1 MENTF
6 GTMGLCMKVHG
17 TKIKLMAQV
26 FMCGLMVE
34 NTTVNGLIITC
45 TVKVSTHGKM
55 EEDMMANM
63 KTIVSTDMVSTP
75 GMTASNMKGGGAM
88 ENNTEKVHIEKMVVT
103 VEESGKTVN
112 VSNGLMTMA
121 QII

>member
-75 GMTASNMKGGGAM
+75 GMTASNMKDGGAM